1 MHPSIFRPDTT
12 FKHFCPIF
20 PANGQILHPS
30 IETSHKGTVV
40 CLKSQ
45 FFVFVYSFSFE
56 KNWLILVFL
65 ASSLQ
70 VQLSKKTLLRY
81 KVTYA
86 QLKKYSHDKNSA
98 IKKVGELAEK
108 KGGVF
113 FPQVIHIV

>member
-1 MHPSIFRPDTT
+1 M
-12 FKHFCPIF
+12 
-20 PANGQILHPS
+20 
-30 IETSHKGTVV
+30 

-65 ASSLQ
+65 VSSSQ

-108 KGGVF
+108 KEEYFSLKSYILCKMLLAQLNKKRGV
-113 FPQVIHIV
+113 